1 MVDHVRLTIVYT
13 IATFTVVYCLFI
25 AYFRLKFKFW
35 SRQPVFHLHNIYY
48 WIYYYFKE
56 SGIITDKLPD
66 DSRFFDEKIQVYN
79 YLDFP
84 TEKKEPLAD
93 FIRNN
98 FLTKKRENFNPPDD
112 YVLDTFNNHDNLV
125 TVSIKEYNNKI
136 LACMGMF
143 PIKCKLNETRI
154 DVNYVD
160 YLCVDKEHRKK
171 NYAPNQIFTHLYH
184 LQKMNNNFVCFFKR
198 ENKTNA
204 LVPFTTYYN
213 YMFKI
218 ENWTFCYDFDQPNM
232 SIVFIDKKNLNKFH
246 QIFQES
252 INAFKYTFTP
262 NLSHIFHLVEK
273 QHIKIAAL
281 LINQEFFGYYIM
293 RNAHTTYNGDKSLQV
308 TTSYKN
314 KNISDEVFTLG
325 FLISM
330 SILSKDWDT
339 KVLFIENI
347 SNNNI
352 ILKLLLEKYIYLA
365 KIKNALYFYNYVIHP
380 KKSEDTLCII

>member
-13 IATFTVVYCLFI
+13 IITFITLYCLFI

-35 SRQPVFHLHNIYY
+35 SRQPVFHLHNVYY
-48 WIYYYFKE
+48 WIYYYFMK
-56 SGIITDKLPD
+56 SDIITDKLPD
-66 DSRFFDEKIQVYN
+66 DTRFFDEKIQVYKF
-79 YLDFP
+79 LELP
-84 TEKKEPLAD
+84 TEKKEPLVH
-93 FIRNN
+93 FIKNN
-98 FLTKKRENFNPPDD
+98 FLPNKSEQFDPPDD
-112 YVLDTFNNHDNLV
+112 YVLDSFNNHDGLV
-125 TVSIKEYNNKI
+125 TISIKEYNNKI

-143 PIKCKLNETRI
+143 PIYCKLDDTKI
-154 DVNYVD
+154 TMNYVD

-218 ENWTFCYDFDQPNM
+218 ENWQFCYKFDQPNI
-232 SIVFIDKKNLNKFH
+232 SIVFIDKKNLNQFH
-246 QIFQES
+246 QIYQES
-252 INAFKYTFTP
+252 LSAFKYTFTP
-262 NLSHIFHLVEK
+262 NLSHIFYLVEK

-281 LINQEFFGYYIM
+281 MVNQEFFGYYII
-293 RNAHTTYNGDKSLQV
+293 RNAHTSYNGVKSLQV

-314 KNISDEVFTLG
+314 KNINDELFTLG

-330 SILSKDWDT
+330 SIISKEWDS
-339 KVLFIENI
+339 KIIFIENL

-365 KIKNALYFYNYVIHP
+365 KIKNSLYFYNYASHP
-380 KKSEDTLCII
+380 KKSEETLCII